1 MSLWSRILT
10 ILRIRT
16 SAALDQME
24 DPVQTLDY
32 AYNQQQ
38 DLLRKVK
45 QGLVEVA
52 TSKRQLEQ
60 QSQKLRGRVPVL
72 EDQAKRAI
80 GAGREDLARIALQRK
95 QTAIGELGGLDQQAA
110 EVAEEERKLTLA
122 EQQLSA
128 RVEEFRTRRTTLQ
141 ARYTAAEAQVRV
153 NEALSGVSEEFA
165 ELSTALGRAEEK
177 IKRMTARAS
186 AIDALIESGTLAL
199 PGGGGDLVERE
210 LRELAA
216 GQAVEDELAALK
228 AQIISHEPPAL
239 SSGS

>member
-1 MSLWSRILT
+1 MSLWSRFLML
-10 ILRIRT
+10 LRIKT
-16 SAALDQME
+16 SDALDQME
-24 DPVQTLDY
+24 DPRQTLDY

-38 DLLRKVK
+38 ELLRKVK

-60 QSQKLRGRVPVL
+60 QSQKLQDRVPVL
-72 EDQAKRAI
+72 ADQAKRAI

-95 QTAIGELGGLDQQAA
+95 QTALGELEGLDKQAA

-122 EQQLSA
+122 EQQLAA

-165 ELSTALGRAEEK
+165 ELGMALGRAEEK
-177 IKRMTARAS
+177 IERMNARAS

-199 PGGGGDLVERE
+199 PGGGDLVDRE

-216 GQAVEDELAALK
+216 GQAVEAELAALK
-228 AQIISHEPPAL
+228 AQLPPPQQPP
-239 SSGS
+239 SPGSGA